1 MKEMIHENQHW
12 KNTMHFLNKWL
23 TKDILMQISKKY
35 NQ

>member
-1 MKEMIHENQHW
+1 MKGMIHENQHW

-23 TKDILMQISKKY
+23 IEDILRPRNKKY